1 MNKLTGNKDTDI
13 LIINKLNDYEL
24 GKVCQANRHVNA
36 ICNDETFWRIR
47 IYEKYGNRLKEF
59 DVDISKYRK
68 TSWKDY
74 YILLSKVV
82 KKTGKGGYAR
92 VSQMGG
98 PRSVIKTEYP
108 DDEWEKVKNYKYIL
122 IGDTLDE
129 DEGMGNV
136 FDRSY
141 QNEIE
146 KQGYATTNVGDLLVL
161 ATERKDLLALAFVTN
176 RVQRQFT
183 RALSR
188 RDFSTVNELMKD
200 DLVNPNALFLGDALN
215 SNIVNYLVKE
225 SVRKFKIIPA
235 PYAKRLAYYANFD
248 TLKILS
254 SWLKPEYI
262 VEVLLVE
269 DEDREMLSAEEFEYF
284 LSKITLKKLLK
295 VIGES
300 ALPIYEKY
308 KPAIKKKLLALGFN
322 KKDLKKAK
330 NKYRFKGENN
340 LKFLKKIL
348 SK

>member
-1 MNKLTGNKDTDI
+1 M
-13 LIINKLNDYEL
+13 
-24 GKVCQANRHVNA
+24 CQANRHVNA

-47 IYEKYGNRLKEF
+47 IYEKYGNKLKEF
-59 DVDISKYRK
+59 DVDIAKYRK

-98 PRSVIKTEYP
+98 PLAVLKTEYP

-136 FDRSY
+136 FDRAY
-141 QNEIE
+141 QKDIE
-146 KQGYATTNVGDLLVL
+146 KEGYATTNVGDLLVL
-161 ATERKDLLALAFVTN
+161 AAERKDLLALAFLTN
-176 RVQRQFT
+176 RLQRQFM

-188 RDFSTVNELMKD
+188 RDFSAANELMKD
-200 DLVNPNALFLGDALN
+200 DLVNPNAVFLGDALDL
-215 SNIVNYLVKE
+215 NIINYLVKE
-225 SVRKFKIIPA
+225 SVRNFKINPA
-235 PYAKRLAYYANFD
+235 PYAKRLAYFADFD
-248 TLKILS
+248 ALKILS
-254 SWLKPEYI
+254 QWLKPEFI
-262 VEVLLVE
+262 IEVLLNE
-269 DEDREMLSAEEFEYF
+269 DEDREMLSEEEFVYF

-295 VIGES
+295 IIGES
-300 ALPIYEKY
+300 TLPIYEKY

>member
-1 MNKLTGNKDTDI
+1 M
-13 LIINKLNDYEL
+13 
-24 GKVCQANRHVNA
+24 CQANRHVNA

-68 TSWKDY
+68 SSWKDY

-82 KKTGKGGYAR
+82 KKTGKGGYTR
-92 VSQMGG
+92 VSEMGD

-108 DDEWEKVKNYKYIL
+108 SDEWEKVKNYKYVL
-122 IGDTLDE
+122 IGATLE
-129 DEGMGNV
+129 EEEGLRSI

-141 QNEIE
+141 QKYIE
-146 KQGYATTNVGDLLVL
+146 KDGYAITNVDDLLVL
-161 ATERKDLLALAFVTN
+161 ATERKDLLSLAFLTN
-176 RVQRQFT
+176 RVQKQFI
-183 RALSR
+183 RSLSR
-188 RDFSTVNELMKD
+188 KDFSVANELMKD
-200 DLVNPNALFLGDALN
+200 DLVNPNALFLGDALH
-215 SNIVNYLVKE
+215 SDIVNYLVKE
-225 SVRKFKIIPA
+225 SVRNFKIIPA

-248 TLKILS
+248 ALKILS
-254 SWLKPEYI
+254 QWLKPEFI

-269 DEDREMLSAEEFEYF
+269 DEDREMLSEEEFEYF

-308 KPAIKKKLLALGFN
+308 KPAIKKKLLALGFD